1 MIPPSMTRRQKSHYQ
16 KYRACGL
23 MNSELFCD
31 LVFDLIRNG
40 LYIVAIS
47 KVLNA
52 LYRFLC
58 GWIIEGREY
67 LLKNELYDPFRDH
80 GLENYHKF

>member
-1 MIPPSMTRRQKSHYQ
+1 MVKASLCSETASGLPDREGELMIPPSMTRRQKSHYQ

-40 LYIVAIS
+40 
-47 KVLNA
+47 
-52 LYRFLC
+52 
-58 GWIIEGREY
+58 
-67 LLKNELYDPFRDH
+67 
-80 GLENYHKF
+80 